1 MAFGDHYLPVPVEN
15 PLLSPKSRQQETRE
29 VMCIVSKTKELLM
42 FSPKVVHLLVLFP
55 CLLFCFGCQK
65 NPYGVSKV
73 TGIVTFDGEPVK
85 GASVTFIPKDKEF
98 HSASG
103 MTNEKGEFLL
113 TTAGAEGGSGAQPG
127 DYSVAIRKVRL
138 PDDLQ
143 IETPGGS
150 AMIGV
155 GAGAQPVLDVARM
168 QVDQLPEKYKS
179 AETSG
184 LEVVVEKSKKN
195 HYIFELTSQ

>member
-1 MAFGDHYLPVPVEN
+1 MFHSKVID
-15 PLLSPKSRQQETRE
+15 LL
-29 VMCIVSKTKELLM
+29 
-42 FSPKVVHLLVLFP
+42 LLV

-73 TGIVTFDGEPVK
+73 TGVVTHDGRPVK
-85 GASVTFIPKDKEF
+85 GASVMFIPKNKEEQF
-98 HSASG
+98 SASG

-127 DYSVAIRKVRL
+127 NFFVAIRKVGVSE
-138 PDDLQ
+138 DIQ
-143 IETPGGS
+143 IQMPGGS

-155 GAGAQPVLDVARM
+155 EAGRQPMQDRARL
-168 QVDQLPEKYKS
+168 QKDQLPEKYKS

-184 LEVVVEKSKKN
+184 FEAVVTKGKKN
-195 HYIFELTSQ
+195 HYTFELTSQ

>member
-1 MAFGDHYLPVPVEN
+1 
-15 PLLSPKSRQQETRE
+15 
-29 VMCIVSKTKELLM
+29 M
-42 FSPKVVHLLVLFP
+42 FSPRTIHFLLLFP

-73 TGIVTFDGEPVK
+73 TGVVTFDGEPVK
-85 GASVTFIPKDKEF
+85 GASVTFIPKDKEL

-127 DYSVAIRKVRL
+127 DYSVAIRKVGL

-143 IETPGGS
+143 IQTPGGS

-155 GAGAQPVLDVARM
+155 GAGAQSVPDVARM
-168 QVDQLPEKYKS
+168 QTDQLPEKYKS

-184 LEVVVEKSKKN
+184 FEAVVEKSKKTTILLN
-195 HYIFELTSQ
+195 